1 MIQPDDNI
9 STTESIYSSN
19 QGSLLSDAN
28 LATNLHSNVNPKSE
42 NTSNQKN
49 RRSLLLL
56 LTVFILPLLLAKLAL
71 DNQWLN
77 VGVTNQGKLITQ
89 PLTLDE
95 LGIDNKAFDKK
106 WLIIYRLPNTC
117 PDICL
122 HSIETVHNSYVA
134 LGKDMPR
141 VSAVLL
147 KDDIFT
153 DQQSQQLSKSQ
164 WTILALTPQIKD
176 LIKSPQVL
184 IADPL
189 GNVILTHQLPKQE
202 KLQAVFS
209 KAIIADMKKLLKY
222 SKVG

>member
-1 MIQPDDNI
+1 MARSINTDDSNNS
-9 STTESIYSSN
+9 STLTSTN
-19 QGSLLSDAN
+19 KSDQ
-28 LATNLHSNVNPKSE
+28 
-42 NTSNQKN
+42 TSNHTSQKRN

-56 LTVFILPLLLAKLAL
+56 ITVFILPILLAKLAL

-77 VGVTNQGKLITQ
+77 LGVTNQGKLLAQ
-89 PLTLDE
+89 PLTLKE
-95 LGIDNKAFDKK
+95 LGIDESELAKQ

-122 HSIETVHNSYVA
+122 HSIETVHNSYVV

-147 KDDIFT
+147 NKNIFSA
-153 DQQSQQLSKSQ
+153 QQEKQLAKSQ
-164 WTILALTPQIKD
+164 WKILALTPQMSN
-176 LIKSPQVL
+176 LLLEPQVL

-189 GNVILTHQLPKQE
+189 GNIILRHQLPE
-202 KLQAVFS
+202 KMEQQAAFG
-209 KAIIADMKKLLKY
+209 KAIVADMKKLLKY

>member
-1 MIQPDDNI
+1 MTQSEHTAELN
-9 STTESIYSSN
+9 SKH
-19 QGSLLSDAN
+19 LSK
-28 LATNLHSNVNPKSE
+28 H
-42 NTSNQKN
+42 KN

-56 LTVFILPLLLAKLAL
+56 LTVFILPILLAKLAL
-71 DNQWLN
+71 DNQWLSL
-77 VGVTNQGKLITQ
+77 GVTNQGKLITQ
-89 PLTLDE
+89 PLTLND
-95 LGIDNKAFDKK
+95 LGIDNQAFDKK
-106 WLIIYRLPNTC
+106 WLIIYRLPHTC
-117 PDICL
+117 PDLCL

-147 KDDIFT
+147 KEDLFSAL
-153 DQQSQQLSKSQ
+153 QNQRLAKSQ
-164 WTILALTPQIKD
+164 WEILALTPQMNN
-176 LIKSPQVL
+176 LLQEPQVL

-202 KLQAVFS
+202 KLQAAFS

>member
-1 MIQPDDNI
+1 MARSINTDD
-9 STTESIYSSN
+9 SSN
-19 QGSLLSDAN
+19 SSTLTS
-28 LATNLHSNVNPKSE
+28 TNKLDH
-42 NTSNQKN
+42 TSNHASQKRS

-56 LTVFILPLLLAKLAL
+56 ITVFILPILLAKLAL

-77 VGVTNQGKLITQ
+77 LGVTNQGKLLAQ
-89 PLTLDE
+89 PLTLKE
-95 LGIDNKAFDKK
+95 LGIDESELAKQ

-117 PDICL
+117 PEMCL

-147 KDDIFT
+147 KGNIFSA
-153 DQQSQQLSKSQ
+153 QESKQLAKSQ
-164 WTILALTPQIKD
+164 WKILALTPQMNN
-176 LIKSPQVL
+176 LLHGPQVL

-189 GNVILTHQLPKQE
+189 GNVILRHQLPEQE
-202 KLQAVFS
+202 QLQPAFG
-209 KAIIADMKKLLKY
+209 KAIVADMKKLLKY

>member
-1 MIQPDDNI
+1 MAKSRNPDDSIDSKTTNRSNKSDHA
-9 STTESIYSSN
+9 STPMPS
-19 QGSLLSDAN
+19 QR
-28 LATNLHSNVNPKSE
+28 
-42 NTSNQKN
+42 N

-56 LTVFILPLLLAKLAL
+56 MAVFILPILLAKLAL

-77 VGVTNQGKLITQ
+77 LGVTNQGKLLTQ
-89 PLTLDE
+89 PLTLED
-95 LGIDNKAFDKK
+95 LGISESELAKQ

-117 PDICL
+117 PDVCL

-147 KDDIFT
+147 KGNVFSA
-153 DQQSQQLSKSQ
+153 QQSKQLAKSQ
-164 WTILALTPQIKD
+164 WKILALTPKINNLLQE
-176 LIKSPQVL
+176 PQVL

-189 GNVILTHQLPKQE
+189 GNIILKHQLPEQE
-202 KLQAVFS
+202 QLQAAFG
-209 KAIIADMKKLLKY
+209 KAIVADMKKLLKY